1 MSEEILK
8 GFSFL
13 LLTTLKSLLPK
24 IKDDWWNTLVLDNL
38 SFQQQN
44 YAKQKNYTKLED
56 LDLAALIRIFDQNW
70 YELSQHIKLDFQV
83 RTWLKESQSIRN
95 RWAHAPAGGIEDE
108 TYYRDIDTIGL
119 FSSALNADQQF
130 LDLIQKSKQSL
141 LKKLNKENGAL
152 SNSQHNVLKSEG
164 PFAVGNIVRLKARQT
179 ITGAIVAKLNSEE
192 DPSYQVFQDGRIST
206 YFASQLELVSVDSNE
221 KLLDLDSFN
230 ALMTASQLRNPAISK
245 LYSLASSRIDFV
257 PYQYRPVLKFIRS
270 DRPRML
276 IADEVGVGK
285 TIESGLILSE
295 LKARSDLRNVLIIC
309 PKPLVTEN
317 KWITEMKRFDE
328 NFVHL
333 ESSSL
338 KYCID
343 ETHLDGT
350 WPSQYS
356 RSILPFSLLDESLL
370 LGKSDGK
377 AKRKGMVELDPPPM
391 FDLVIVDEAHHIRNP
406 DTWAHRNVRY
416 FCDNAQAVIFLTAT
430 PIQLGNDDLY
440 HLLHLI
446 RPDIV
451 LDKRT
456 YSQMSEPNPHINH
469 AIEIARGAIEGWE
482 SKARESLKLALSTNW
497 GRSVLLAKSET
508 QEIYDELSAREI
520 SPERRIELISQLES
534 MYTFSGLIN
543 RTRRRDIGYF
553 TTRKPNTVL
562 IKFTEEQFDLHAD
575 LVNLITRML
584 QHRHGDQ
591 NLGFMLTTLRR
602 QLASCVFGLAPLLN
616 DYLGERLNQIEFS
629 ELGEESEVS
638 ESKVLLEFKVE
649 IDQLIAKTK
658 NLSSFDPKFEALQ
671 KIISDKKH
679 FENNKILLF
688 STFRHTLSYLAKK
701 LQNENVRLGVIH
713 GDIPDDERRELRK
726 RFALPKENP
735 QALDLILS
743 SEVGCEGLDFQ
754 FCDALINYDLPWN
767 PMRVEQRI
775 GRIDRYGQKSEA
787 VAIYN
792 LITPGTVDA
801 EIYER
806 CLVRIGVFRQSIGG
820 SEEILGVLTK
830 EINNIAN
837 NLTLTDEE
845 RSNQLQQLAD
855 NEIREIQEQLKLEEE
870 QSKLFGLSV
879 PNSDEA
885 KIKEASSLW
894 LTPKYLANLL
904 GKYFEIIG
912 MSEITKIKASKDL
925 HSIRLNSQIK
935 EKLILDCQ
943 SLGMTGKDFAKWI
956 AFLKSDDSYMV
967 ATFDPNVAT
976 ERPGIVFLN
985 INHPL
990 VKQAAKQLEPSNQ
1003 TVLNLDIN
1011 SSDIDPGNY
1020 KFGIYR
1026 WHKVGI
1032 KDDYEYKCI
1041 STNANIQARIFDLL
1055 PVAAVS
1061 RDSLLIENGT
1071 LESLEKLHYKSWA
1084 DSRANW
1090 QSQIESICDA
1100 RESSLKATHAAR
1112 IKLFEEQVAYAADI
1126 RIRKMR
1132 ESQIHSAETDFQLRL
1147 KELTFAKEQC
1157 DIVWDLIV
1165 YGNILVRAI
1174 P

>member
-1 MSEEILK
+1 MPEEILK
-8 GFSFL
+8 GFSL
-13 LLTTLKSLLPK
+13 LLLSTLNNLLPK
-24 IKDDWWNTLVLDNL
+24 IKAEWWDSLVLDNL
-38 SFQQQN
+38 SFQQQS
-44 YAKQKNYTKLED
+44 YAKQKNYSKLGD
-56 LDLAALIRIFDQNW
+56 LDLAALIRVFDQNW
-70 YELSQHIKLDFQV
+70 YELSQHIKLDFQA
-83 RTWLKESQSIRN
+83 RTWLKETQSIRN
-95 RWAHAPAGGIEDE
+95 RWAHAPIGGIEDE

-119 FSSALNADQQF
+119 LSATLNADQSY
-130 LDLIQKSKQSL
+130 LDLIQKAKQL
-141 LKKLNKENGAL
+141 LIKKL
-152 SNSQHNVLKSEG
+152 SNEEVECAPEKVTAETSG
-164 PFAVGNIVRLKARQT
+164 PFAVGNIVRLKARRA
-179 ITGAIVAKLNSEE
+179 ITGAIVAKLNTEE
-192 DPSYQVFQDGRIST
+192 DPSYQVFQDGRLTT
-206 YFASQLELVSVDSNE
+206 YFASQLELVSIGSTENIA
-221 KLLDLDSFN
+221 DLESFN

-245 LYSLASSRIDFV
+245 LYSLASSRINFV
-257 PYQYRPVLKFIRS
+257 PYQYRPVLKFIKS

-295 LKARSDLRNVLIIC
+295 LKARTDLKNVLIIC
-309 PKPLVTEN
+309 PKPLVAEH

-343 ETHLDGT
+343 ETHLDGI

-356 RSILPFSLLDESLL
+356 RSILPYSLLDESLL

-377 AKRKGMVELDPPPM
+377 VKRKGMVELDPPPM

-430 PIQLGNDDLY
+430 PIQLGNEDLY

-456 YSQMSEPNPHINH
+456 YSQMSEPNPHINY
-469 AIEIARGAIEGWE
+469 AIEVARGAKEGWE
-482 SKARESLKLALSTNW
+482 SEARESLKLAFSTDW

-508 QEIYDELSAREI
+508 QEIYDELSAGEI
-520 SPERRIELISQLES
+520 SPSRRIEIISQLEEL
-534 MYTFSGLIN
+534 YTFSGLIN
-543 RTRRRDIGYF
+543 RTRRRDIGNF

-562 IKFTEEQFDLHAD
+562 IKFTDEQSTLHSDLID
-575 LVNLITRML
+575 LITRML
-584 QHRHGDQ
+584 RRRHGDQ

-616 DYLGERLNQIEFS
+616 DFLGEHLNKVELS
-629 ELGEESEVS
+629 ELGDESEVS
-638 ESKVLLEFKVE
+638 GSNAFLEFESE
-649 IDQLIAKTK
+649 IKQLISKTQT
-658 NLSSFDPKFEALQ
+658 LSSFDPKFEALQ
-671 KIISDKKH
+671 KIILDKQGYP
-679 FENNKILLF
+679 NNKILLF
-688 STFRHTLSYLAKK
+688 STFRHTLSYLSKK
-701 LQNENVRLGVIH
+701 LQNANIRLGLIH
-713 GDIPDDERRELRK
+713 GDIPDDERREIRK
-726 RFALPKENP
+726 RFALPKENS
-735 QALDLILS
+735 QAIDLVLS

-754 FCDALINYDLPWN
+754 FCDALVNYDLPWN

-837 NLTLTDEE
+837 NLALTEEE
-845 RSNQLQQLAD
+845 RSKQLQQLAD
-855 NEIREIQEQLKLEEE
+855 NEIREIQEQSKLEEE

-894 LTPKYLANLL
+894 LSPQYLANLL
-904 GKYFEIIG
+904 GKYFESMG
-912 MSEITKIKASKDL
+912 MSEIPKIEASKDV
-925 HSIRLNSQIK
+925 HSLRLSTQIK

-943 SLGMTGKDFAKWI
+943 SLVMTGKDFSKWI
-956 AFLKSDDSYMV
+956 SFLKSDDSYLV
-967 ATFDPNVAT
+967 ATFDPAVAT
-976 ERPGIVFLN
+976 ERPEMVFLN

-990 VKQAAKQLEPSNQ
+990 VKQAAKHLEPANQ
-1003 TVLNLDIN
+1003 TIVNVDIN
-1011 SSDIDPGNY
+1011 SSDIEAGNH

-1041 STNANIQARIFDLL
+1041 STNAYIEARVFDLL
-1055 PVAAVS
+1055 PTASVPN
-1061 RDSLLIENGT
+1061 DSIFMEDGALD
-1071 LESLEKLHYKSWA
+1071 SLEKLHYKSWA

-1090 QSQIESICDA
+1090 QNEIESICDA
-1100 RESSLKATHAAR
+1100 RESSLRATHSAR
-1112 IKLFEEQVAYAADI
+1112 VKLFEEQLANATDS

-1132 ESQIHSAETDFQLRL
+1132 ESQINSAENDFRIRL
-1147 KELTFAKEQC
+1147 KELSLAKEQC
-1157 DIVWDLIV
+1157 DIVWELIA
-1165 YGNILVRAI
+1165 YGNILVRDAQ
-1174 P
+1174 

>member
-1 MSEEILK
+1 MPDEILK
-8 GFSFL
+8 GFSLL
-13 LLTTLKSLLPK
+13 LLTTLNNLLPK
-24 IKDDWWNTLVLDNL
+24 IKPEWWDSLVIDNL
-38 SFQQQN
+38 SFQQQS
-44 YAKQKNYTKLED
+44 YAKQKNYSKLED
-56 LDLAALIRIFDQNW
+56 LDLAALIRVFDQNW
-70 YELSQHIKLDFQV
+70 YELSQLIKLDFQA

-95 RWAHAPAGGIEDE
+95 RWAHAPIGGIEDE
-108 TYYRDIDTIGL
+108 TYYRDIDTLGL
-119 FSSALNADQQF
+119 LSATLNADKSY
-130 LDLIQKSKQSL
+130 LDLIQKAKQSL
-141 LKKLNKENGAL
+141 IKKLNNEEAVIAPQTVSLENL
-152 SNSQHNVLKSEG
+152 G
-164 PFAVGNIVRLKARQT
+164 PFAVGNIVRLKARQA

-192 DPSYQVFQDGRIST
+192 DPSYQVFQDGRLTT
-206 YFASQLELVSVDSNE
+206 YFASQLELVSIRSTENIA
-221 KLLDLDSFN
+221 DLDSFN

-245 LYSLASSRIDFV
+245 LYSLASSRINFV
-257 PYQYRPVLKFIRS
+257 PYQYRPVLKFIKS

-295 LKARSDLRNVLIIC
+295 LKARTDLKNVLIIC
-309 PKPLVTEN
+309 PKPLVAEH

-343 ETHLDGT
+343 ETHLDGA
-350 WPSQYS
+350 WPSQYA
-356 RSILPFSLLDESLL
+356 RSILPYSLLDESLL

-377 AKRKGMVELDPPPM
+377 VKRKGMVELDPPPM

-430 PIQLGNDDLY
+430 PIQLGNEDLY

-446 RPDIV
+446 RPDII

-456 YSQMSEPNPHINH
+456 YSQMSEPNPYINH
-469 AIEIARGAIEGWE
+469 AIEVARGAKKGWE
-482 SKARESLKLALSTNW
+482 SDTRESLRLALTTDW
-497 GRSVLLAKSET
+497 GRSVLLSKSDT
-508 QEIYDELSAREI
+508 QEIYDELSNGEVLH
-520 SPERRIELISQLES
+520 SRRIEIIGQLEE

-543 RTRRRDIGYF
+543 RTRRRDIGNF

-562 IKFTEEQFDLHAD
+562 IKFTDEQSNLHSDLI
-575 LVNLITRML
+575 NLITRML
-584 QHRHGDQ
+584 RRRHGDQ

-616 DYLGERLNQIEFS
+616 DFLGQHLNKIELS
-629 ELGEESEVS
+629 ELGDESDVAESNTFLEFESEI
-638 ESKVLLEFKVE
+638 K
-649 IDQLIAKTK
+649 QLISKTQT
-658 NLSSFDPKFEALQ
+658 LSSFDPKFEALQ
-671 KIISDKKH
+671 KIILDKQDYP
-679 FENNKILLF
+679 NNKILLF
-688 STFRHTLSYLAKK
+688 STFRHTLSYLLKQ
-701 LQNENVRLGVIH
+701 LQSPNIRLGLIH
-713 GDIPDDERRELRK
+713 GDIPDDERREIRK
-726 RFALPKENP
+726 RFALPKENS
-735 QALDLILS
+735 QAIDLVLS

-754 FCDALINYDLPWN
+754 FCDALVNYDLPWN

-775 GRIDRYGQKSEA
+775 GRIDRYGQQSEA
-787 VAIYN
+787 IAIYN

-837 NLTLTDEE
+837 NLALTEEE
-845 RSNQLQQLAD
+845 RSKQLQQLAD
-855 NEIREIQEQLKLEEE
+855 NEIREIQEQSKLEEE

-885 KIKEASSLW
+885 KIKEASSIW
-894 LTPKYLANLL
+894 LSPQYLANMLC
-904 GKYFEIIG
+904 KYFESMEIAEIG
-912 MSEITKIKASKDL
+912 KIVTSKDV
-925 HSIRLNSQIK
+925 HSLRLSAQIK

-943 SLGMTGKDFAKWI
+943 SLAMTGKDFSKWI
-956 AFLKSDDSYMV
+956 SFLKSDDSYLV
-967 ATFDPNVAT
+967 ATFDPAVAT
-976 ERPGIVFLN
+976 ERPDIAFLS

-990 VKQAAKQLEPSNQ
+990 VKQAAKHLEPASQ
-1003 TVLNLDIN
+1003 TIVNVDIN
-1011 SSDIDPGNY
+1011 SSDIEAGNY

-1032 KDDYEYKCI
+1032 KDDFEYKCI
-1041 STNANIQARIFDLL
+1041 STNAYIEARVFNLL
-1055 PVAAVS
+1055 PTASVPH
-1061 RDSLLIENGT
+1061 DSIFIENGV
-1071 LESLEKLHYKSWA
+1071 LDSLEKLHYKSWT

-1090 QSQIESICDA
+1090 QSEIKSICDA
-1100 RESSLKATHAAR
+1100 RESSLRATHSAR
-1112 IKLFEEQVAYAADI
+1112 VKLFEEQLATATDS

-1132 ESQIHSAETDFQLRL
+1132 ESQINSAENDFQLRL
-1147 KELTFAKEQC
+1147 KELSLAKEQC
-1157 DIVWDLIV
+1157 DIVWELIA
-1165 YGNILVRAI
+1165 YGNILVRGDL
-1174 P
+1174 

>member
-1 MSEEILK
+1 MPEEILK
-8 GFSFL
+8 GFSL
-13 LLTTLKSLLPK
+13 LLLSTLSNLLPK
-24 IKDDWWNTLVLDNL
+24 IKDEWWNSLVIDNL
-38 SFQQQN
+38 SFQQQS

-56 LDLAALIRIFDQNW
+56 LDLAALIRVFDQNW
-70 YELSQHIKLDFQV
+70 YELSQNIKLDFQA

-95 RWAHAPAGGIEDE
+95 RWAHAPIGGLEDE
-108 TYYRDIDTIGL
+108 TYYRDIDTIAL
-119 FSSALNADQQF
+119 LSAALNADSGY
-130 LDLIQKSKQSL
+130 LDLIQKTKQSL
-141 LKKLNKENGAL
+141 IKKLSNEEVTNTPKEVEL
-152 SNSQHNVLKSEG
+152 ESPG
-164 PFAVGNIVRLKARQT
+164 PFSVGNIVRLKARQAL
-179 ITGAIVAKLNSEE
+179 TGAIVAKLNSEE
-192 DPSYQVFQDGRIST
+192 DPSYQVFQDGRLTT
-206 YFASQLELVSVDSNE
+206 YFASQLELVSIGSTQNIVDLN
-221 KLLDLDSFN
+221 SFN

-245 LYSLASSRIDFV
+245 LYSLASSRINFV
-257 PYQYRPVLKFIRS
+257 PYQYRPVLKFIKS

-295 LKARSDLRNVLIIC
+295 LKARTDLKNVLIIC
-309 PKPLVTEN
+309 PKPLVVEH
-317 KWITEMKRFDE
+317 KWLSEMKRFDE

-343 ETHLDGT
+343 ETHLDGM

-370 LGKSDGK
+370 LGKSDGRV
-377 AKRKGMVELDPPPM
+377 KRKGMVELDPPPL

-406 DTWAHRNVRY
+406 DTWAHRNVRF

-440 HLLHLI
+440 HLLHII
-446 RPDIV
+446 RPDII

-456 YSQMSEPNPHINH
+456 YSQMSEPNPYINF
-469 AIEIARGAIEGWE
+469 AIETARAAKKGWE
-482 SKARESLKLALSTNW
+482 SEAKEFLKLALSTDW
-497 GRSVLLAKSET
+497 GRSVLLSKPKT
-508 QEIYDELSAREI
+508 QEIYDELSVGDI
-520 SPERRIELISQLES
+520 SLSRRIELISRLEE

-543 RTRRRDIGYF
+543 RTRRRDIGNF

-562 IKFTEEQFDLHAD
+562 IKFTDEQSTLHSDLID
-575 LVNLITRML
+575 LITRML
-584 QHRHGDQ
+584 RRRHGDQ

-616 DYLGERLNQIEFS
+616 DFLGKHLNKIELS
-629 ELGEESEVS
+629 ELGDDFEVS
-638 ESKVLLEFKVE
+638 EFDTFIEFENE
-649 IDQLIAKTK
+649 INILIHKTK
-658 NLSSFDPKFEALQ
+658 TLSTFDPKYDALQ
-671 KIISDKKH
+671 KIIAEKQGYT
-679 FENNKILLF
+679 NNKILLF
-688 STFRHTLSYLAKK
+688 STFRHTLNYLFKK
-701 LQNENVRLGVIH
+701 IQNANIRIGIIH
-713 GDIPDDERRELRK
+713 GDIPDDERREIRK
-726 RFALPKENP
+726 RFALPKDNS
-735 QALDLILS
+735 QAIDLVLS

-754 FCDALINYDLPWN
+754 FCDALVNYDLPWN

-775 GRIDRYGQKSEA
+775 GRIDRYGQQSEV

-837 NLTLTDEE
+837 NLALTEEE
-845 RSNQLQQLAD
+845 RSKQLQQLAD
-855 NEIREIQEQLKLEEE
+855 NEIREIQEQSRLEEE

-885 KIKEASSLW
+885 KIKEASSHW
-894 LTPKYLANLL
+894 LSPQYLANLL
-904 GKYFEIIG
+904 SKYFECIAG
-912 MSEITKIKASKDL
+912 AEIAKIEAIKDV
-925 HSIRLNSQIK
+925 HSLKLSVQVK

-943 SLGMTGKDFAKWI
+943 SLTMTGKDFSKWI
-956 AFLKSDDSYMV
+956 SFLKSDDSYLV
-967 ATFDPNVAT
+967 ATFDPAVASD
-976 ERPGIVFLN
+976 RPEIVFLN

-990 VKQAAKQLEPSNQ
+990 IKQAAKHLEPSNQ
-1003 TVLNLDIN
+1003 TIVNVDIN
-1011 SSDIDPGNY
+1011 SPDIEVGNH

-1041 STNANIQARIFDLL
+1041 STNVKVQAKMFDLL
-1055 PVAAVS
+1055 PLASVPKNS
-1061 RDSLLIENGT
+1061 IFIENDTLDSLER
-1071 LESLEKLHYKSWA
+1071 LHYKSWT

-1090 QSQIESICDA
+1090 QNEIISICDA
-1100 RESSLKATHAAR
+1100 RESSLRATHAAR
-1112 IKLFEEQVAYAADI
+1112 VKLFEEQLAGAADK

-1132 ESQIHSAETDFQLRL
+1132 ESQINSAENDFQFRL
-1147 KELTFAKEQC
+1147 KELTLAKEQC
-1157 DIVWDLIV
+1157 DIVWELIA
-1165 YGNILVRAI
+1165 YGNILVRGDS
-1174 P
+1174 